1 MARRRSQGRPVNGIL
16 LLDKPVGMTSN
27 AALQVVKRLYRA
39 RKAGHTGSL
48 DPLASG
54 LLPICF
60 GEATKV
66 SAYLLD
72 ADKRYWVRI
81 LLGVTTNT
89 GDADGEVLETRPVE
103 AVDDQR
109 LETVLAGLRGE
120 IDQVPPMYSAL
131 RHKGQRLYQL
141 AREGI
146 EVERAPRRITIHAL
160 ETLALEGEV
169 IELAVHCSKGT
180 YVRTLAEDIGA
191 ALGCGAHVI
200 GLRRTGV
207 GPYSE
212 AGLLTIDGLRDELD
226 AGSAP
231 ADLDCHLLPIVSAL
245 AHWPQVRLSSDAA
258 YYLRQGQA
266 VVVPRAP
273 TSGWLCL
280 FADDGAFIGVGQ
292 VQDDGKV
299 TPRRLFNLP
308 ENG

>member
-1 MARRRSQGRPVNGIL
+1 MARRRPLGRPVNGIL

-27 AALQVVKRLYRA
+27 AALQVVKRLFGA

-48 DPLASG
+48 DPLATG
-54 LLPICF
+54 LLPICL

-81 LLGVTTNT
+81 RLGVTTAT
-89 GDADGEVLETRPVE
+89 GDADGEVLETRPVA
-103 AVDDQR
+103 AVDAAR
-109 LETVLAGLRGE
+109 LEQVLAGLRGE
-120 IDQVPPMYSAL
+120 SDQVPPMYSAL
-131 RHKGQRLYQL
+131 RHQGQRLYQL

-146 EVERAPRRITIHAL
+146 EVERAPRRITLHAL
-160 ETLALEGEV
+160 EALAIEGDE

-212 AGLLTIDGLRDELD
+212 AGMLTLDALRDEAEAAGAQALD
-226 AGSAP
+226 R
-231 ADLDCHLLPIVSAL
+231 HLLPIVSAL
-245 AHWPQVRLSSDAA
+245 AHWPQVRLSADAA

-292 VQDDGKV
+292 VQDDGRV
-299 TPRRLFNLP
+299 APRRLFNLP
-308 ENG
+308 ESG

>member
-1 MARRRSQGRPVNGIL
+1 MARRRPQGRPVSGIL

-27 AALQVVKRLYRA
+27 AALQVVKRLMRA

-54 LLPICF
+54 LLPICL

-72 ADKRYWVRI
+72 ADKHYWVRI
-81 LLGVTTNT
+81 RLGVTTTT
-89 GDADGEVLETRPVE
+89 GDADGEVQETRPV
-103 AVDDQR
+103 APFDAAR
-109 LETVLAGLRGE
+109 LEEVLAGMRGE

-131 RHKGQRLYQL
+131 RHKGKRLYQL

-160 ETLALEGEV
+160 DALSLAADE

-180 YVRTLAEDIGA
+180 YVRTMAEEIGT

-207 GPYSE
+207 GPYTES
-212 AGLLTIDGLRDELD
+212 GMLTLDALRDEAEAGPESLD
-226 AGSAP
+226 H
-231 ADLDCHLLPIVSAL
+231 HLLPIVSAL
-245 AHWPQVRLSSDAA
+245 AHWPQVRLSPDAA

-292 VQDDGKV
+292 VQDDGRV
-299 TPRRLFNLP
+299 APRRLFNLK
-308 ENG
+308 ESG

>member
-1 MARRRSQGRPVNGIL
+1 MARRRPLGRPVNGIL

-27 AALQVVKRLYRA
+27 AALQVVKRLFGA

-48 DPLASG
+48 DPLATG
-54 LLPICF
+54 LLPICL

-81 LLGVTTNT
+81 RLGVTTAT
-89 GDADGEVLETRPVE
+89 GDADGEVLETRPVA
-103 AVDDQR
+103 AVDAAR
-109 LETVLAGLRGE
+109 LEQVLAGMRGE
-120 IDQVPPMYSAL
+120 SDQVPPMYSAL
-131 RHKGQRLYQL
+131 RHQGQRLYQL

-146 EVERAPRRITIHAL
+146 EVERAPRRITLYAL
-160 ETLALEGEV
+160 EALAIEGDE

-212 AGLLTIDGLRDELD
+212 AGMLTLDALRDEAEVAGAQALD
-226 AGSAP
+226 R
-231 ADLDCHLLPIVSAL
+231 HLLPIVSAL
-245 AHWPQVRLSSDAA
+245 AHWPQVRLSADAA

-292 VQDDGKV
+292 VQDDGRV
-299 TPRRLFNLP
+299 APRRLFNLP
-308 ENG
+308 ESG

>member
-1 MARRRSQGRPVNGIL
+1 MSRRRSHGRPVSGIL

-27 AALQVVKRLYRA
+27 AALQAAKRLFRA

-54 LLPICF
+54 LLPICL

-72 ADKRYWVRI
+72 ADKRYRVRVR
-81 LLGVTTNT
+81 LGVTTTT
-89 GDADGEVLETRPVE
+89 GDADGEILVTRAVEPFDATRLE
-103 AVDDQR
+103 AVLD
-109 LETVLAGLRGE
+109 GLRGE

-131 RHKGQRLYQL
+131 HHKGQRLYQL

-160 ETLALEGEV
+160 DALAVAADELE
-169 IELAVHCSKGT
+169 LDVHCSKGT
-180 YVRTLAEDIGA
+180 YVRTLAEEIGTG
-191 ALGCGAHVI
+191 LGCGAHVVA
-200 GLRRTGV
+200 LRRTGV

-212 AGLLTIDGLRDELD
+212 AGLLTLD
-226 AGSAP
+226 ALRAEADEGAP
-231 ADLDCHLLPIVSAL
+231 EALDRHLLPVASAL
-245 AHWPQVRLSSDAA
+245 AHWPEVRLSGDAA

-273 TSGWLCL
+273 TSGWLRL
-280 FADDGAFIGVGQ
+280 VGDDGAFIGVGQ
-292 VQDDGKV
+292 VQDDGRV
-299 TPRRLFNLP
+299 APRRLFNLP
-308 ENG
+308 PSG

>member
-1 MARRRSQGRPVNGIL
+1 VNGIL

-27 AALQVVKRLYRA
+27 AALQVVKRLFRA

-54 LLPICF
+54 LLPICL

-72 ADKRYWVRI
+72 ADKRYRVRVR
-81 LLGVTTNT
+81 LGVTTNT
-89 GDADGEVLETRPVE
+89 GDADGEVLETRPGTPFDADRLE
-103 AVDDQR
+103 AVLD
-109 LETVLAGLRGE
+109 GLRGE

-146 EVERAPRRITIHAL
+146 EVERAPRRITIHTLDLLAAGDDEL
-160 ETLALEGEV
+160 ELD
-169 IELAVHCSKGT
+169 VHCSKGT

-200 GLRRTGV
+200 ALRRTGV
-207 GPYSE
+207 GPYAE
-212 AGLLTIDGLRDELD
+212 EGLLTLDTLRDEAEAGAEALD
-226 AGSAP
+226 I
-231 ADLDCHLLPIVSAL
+231 HLLPIVSAL
-245 AHWPQVRLSSDAA
+245 AHWPQVRLSSDTA

-266 VVVPRAP
+266 VVVPKAP

-280 FADDGAFIGVGQ
+280 FTDDGAFIGVGQ
-292 VQDDGKV
+292 VQEDGRV
-299 TPRRLFNLP
+299 APRRLFAAR
-308 ENG
+308 ESG

>member
-1 MARRRSQGRPVNGIL
+1 MARRRPLGRPVNGIL

-27 AALQVVKRLYRA
+27 AALQVVKRLFGA

-48 DPLASG
+48 DPLATG
-54 LLPICF
+54 LLPICL

-72 ADKRYWVRI
+72 ADKHYWVRI
-81 LLGVTTNT
+81 RLGVTTAT
-89 GDADGEVLETRPVE
+89 GDADGEVLETRPVA
-103 AVDDQR
+103 AVDAAR
-109 LETVLAGLRGE
+109 LEQVLAGLRGE
-120 IDQVPPMYSAL
+120 SDQVPPMYSAL
-131 RHKGQRLYQL
+131 RHQGQRLYQL

-146 EVERAPRRITIHAL
+146 EVERAPRRITLHAL
-160 ETLALEGEV
+160 EALAIEGDE

-212 AGLLTIDGLRDELD
+212 AGMLTLDALRDEAEAAGAQALD
-226 AGSAP
+226 R
-231 ADLDCHLLPIVSAL
+231 HLLPIVSAL
-245 AHWPQVRLSSDAA
+245 AHWPQVRLSADAA

-292 VQDDGKV
+292 VQDDGRV
-299 TPRRLFNLP
+299 APRRLFNLP
-308 ENG
+308 ESG